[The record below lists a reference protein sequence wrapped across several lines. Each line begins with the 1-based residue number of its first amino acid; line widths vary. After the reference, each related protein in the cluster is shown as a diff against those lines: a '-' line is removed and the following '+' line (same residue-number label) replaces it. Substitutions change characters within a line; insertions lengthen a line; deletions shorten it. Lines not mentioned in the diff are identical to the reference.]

1 MRKKLRLV
9 DLNPNPYR
17 DLGVYPFKR
26 ETINALKESI
36 DETGFWDNIIA
47 REQDGYIQIA
57 YGHHRLKALHE
68 LYGEDSDFEVD
79 IPVRDLSD
87 AMMIKIMS
95 QENMEEWRKDPAIL
109 DETVKAAKRFLEDH
123 PEEAAKC
130 GDLSKIKHDGSGKPS
145 CLVGKTFIA
154 NFLKMPETRVACS
167 LERLKLA
174 DEGMIDLKAVQSAK
188 SNNAATTIA
197 KLFVEVELPVK
208 KQMAAVEAIKES
220 KNYSESNIR
229 RMAIDT
235 KFGFKRN
242 EDSSL
247 KCPPLPEVKY
257 KEYLGKKKITF
268 DEFMYKTWRHASCLD
283 DALGDLIRLKN
294 ELEGGDLILRES
306 LYKGFN
312 LCLDGIVQQINI
324 LRIPYS
330 NPNPNPNE
338 TVNFSQYN
346 IRLIGE

>member
-1 MRKKLRLV
+1 MRKKVRLV
-9 DLNPNPYR
+9 DLKPNPYR
-17 DLGVYPFKR
+17 DIGVYPFKR
-26 ETINALKESI
+26 EKIDVLKLSI
-36 DETGFWDNIIA
+36 DDTGFWDNILA
-47 REQDGYIQIA
+47 RDHNGQIQIA
-57 YGHHRLKALHE
+57 YGHHRLKALQE

-79 IPVRDLSD
+79 IPVKDLSD
-87 AMMIKIMS
+87 AMMIKIMAN
-95 QENMEEWRKDPAIL
+95 ENMDDWKTDPAVL
-109 DETVKAAKRFLEDH
+109 DETVKAAKRFLEYTPD
-123 PEEAAKC
+123 EAANN
-130 GDLSKIKHDGSGKPS
+130 GDLTSKSGVPTGTFS
-145 CLVGKTFIA
+145 IGKVIIA
-154 NFLKMPETRVACS
+154 KFLNWPEMRVARS
-167 LERLKLA
+167 LERLNLA
-174 DEGMIDLKAVQSAK
+174 NEGMIDLKAVQSAK
-188 SNNAATTIA
+188 SNNAATTMA

-208 KQMAAVEAIKES
+208 KQMAAVETIKES

-229 RMAIDT
+229 RVAIDT

-242 EDSSL
+242 EDGSL
-247 KCPPLPEVKY
+247 KHPPLPEVKY

-324 LRIPYS
+324 LRTPYS

-338 TVNFSQYN
+338 TVNFSQNN